1 MDSPSSTLSMSVQEA
16 PKTSSGNC
24 SHRYSPQ
31 ANPFYCNAQMT
42 PRLMKQFAQPRPQD
56 MEMLREAMNRLQHS
70 ARAYDR
76 ILRVARTIADL
87 DGSPDIQ
94 AIHLTEA
101 ISFRSLDRAGWGE

>member
-1 MDSPSSTLSMSVQEA
+1 MYVQGA
-16 PKTSSGNC
+16 QKTSSGSC
-24 SHRYSPQ
+24 CHRYSPQ
-31 ANPFYCNAQMT
+31 ANLYCCNAQMT

-56 MEMLREAMNRLQHS
+56 MEMLREAMNRLQLS